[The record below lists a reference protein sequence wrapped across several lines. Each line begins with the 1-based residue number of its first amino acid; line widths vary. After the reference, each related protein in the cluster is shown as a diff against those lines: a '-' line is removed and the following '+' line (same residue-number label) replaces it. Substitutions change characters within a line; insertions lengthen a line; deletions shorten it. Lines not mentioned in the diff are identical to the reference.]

1 MRRFHGRCA
10 ATLPPSESLAQVLV
24 RQGVPRVKA
33 WHRGVDTRMYRPGAR
48 SEDWRG
54 RVASRFADAPDAPI
68 VLIVARLRWEKGL
81 RGFAQVIAE
90 LGARGVPH
98 RVAVVGDGPARAG
111 FASLLPPSS
120 AFFGTLTGEAL
131 AAAYASSDIFLFPS
145 TTEGWGGTCLEAQ
158 AAGLPV
164 VATRSSGIVEVIA
177 DAIGGYLLPP
187 GDTRALADAVA
198 RLATDDAE
206 RRAMGRRAAGHAARF
221 DWAAS
226 GDTMLCEYGKHA
238 LAVPPREEEL
248 RDRAVH
254 SAETPAQPQPT
265 PDACPQAIEIV
276 DVPAPIR
283 RKPTVAQA

>member
-1 MRRFHGRCA
+1 MALATKDAFEKRLSPSPA
-10 ATLPPSESLAQVLV
+10 AALSCRTKVPPARICSMSLSSNRWKSSPRSSLRKMSRAPARSSRSSSAASRGPLSPPSLS
-24 RQGVPRVKA
+24 
-33 WHRGVDTRMYRPGAR
+33 R
-48 SEDWRG
+48 SQQ
-54 RVASRFADAPDAPI
+54 P
-68 VLIVARLRWEKGL
+68 
-81 RGFAQVIAE
+81 
-90 LGARGVPH
+90 
-98 RVAVVGDGPARAG
+98 
-111 FASLLPPSS
+111 ASLLPPSS